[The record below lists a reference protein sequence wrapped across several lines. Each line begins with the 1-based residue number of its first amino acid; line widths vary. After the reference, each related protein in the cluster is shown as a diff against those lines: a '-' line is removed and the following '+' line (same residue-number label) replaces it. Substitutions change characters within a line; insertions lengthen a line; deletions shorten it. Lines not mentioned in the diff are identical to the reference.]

1 MFNGALEDARCCLV
15 FLFLFCLG
23 TPAASYIVRHRGS
36 DKGTV
41 ADLWARWQQASLR
54 SLRFAHDN
62 LFGVVQPRYIPLFE
76 LSHEASEIKF
86 NVSTFSTSFD
96 IVPLS
101 LRHDPNPLR
110 SSEIEDFRVPHLVS
124 VGDLTVIDNDQLPIA
139 HFPQLRS
146 VAGDV
151 QAHWV
156 WEFQG
161 AVALEQLQSRL
172 FEWYKQ
178 GRD

>member
-1 MFNGALEDARCCLV
+1 M
-15 FLFLFCLG
+15 
-23 TPAASYIVRHRGS
+23 
-36 DKGTV
+36 
-41 ADLWARWQQASLR
+41 
-54 SLRFAHDN
+54 
-62 LFGVVQPRYIPLFE
+62 
-76 LSHEASEIKF
+76 
-86 NVSTFSTSFD
+86 
-96 IVPLS
+96 
-101 LRHDPNPLR
+101 
-110 SSEIEDFRVPHLVS
+110 PHLVS